1 MKLTILLTATVKIQV
16 IGGNFTM
23 DERALMYN
31 ASTLRFCANTFGK
44 RYLKQL

>member
-1 MKLTILLTATVKIQV
+1 MKLTILLTATVKVQV
-16 IGGNFTM
+16 IDGNFTM
-23 DERALMYN
+23 DERAQMY